1 MPSSS
6 SLVFTQRILSSQRL
20 AYRCSDVAGGNRQYH
35 ARPKRSLPA
44 TKGDLRDL
52 ETVELLEIAA
62 RGEDSPHQF
71 KADFTNA
78 ASMAAEIVA
87 LANSSGRRHCFDGA
101 RRNQQPTP

>member
-1 MPSSS
+1 MG
-6 SLVFTQRILSSQRL
+6 LLAWKGKFCRNWQRL
-20 AYRCSDVAGGNRQYH
+20 LGLKLSRGRAFLV
-35 ARPKRSLPA
+35 RSLPA

-62 RGEDSPHQF
+62 RGEDSRHQF

-87 LANSSGRRHCFDGA
+87 LANSGGGKS
-101 RRNQQPTP
+101 